1 MAVDSSS
8 FFHSSYNCLSRSVVF
23 DCEYPFSRLLLS
35 LSYIVHLTISMKLL
49 DEAENDRYLENYFI
63 SRGPAEAD

>member
-1 MAVDSSS
+1 MAVASSS
-8 FFHSSYNCLSRSVVF
+8 FFHSSYNCLSRSVVLTVSI
-23 DCEYPFSRLLLS
+23 PFLECYYRS
-35 LSYIVHLTISMKLL
+35 LNYSMKLL